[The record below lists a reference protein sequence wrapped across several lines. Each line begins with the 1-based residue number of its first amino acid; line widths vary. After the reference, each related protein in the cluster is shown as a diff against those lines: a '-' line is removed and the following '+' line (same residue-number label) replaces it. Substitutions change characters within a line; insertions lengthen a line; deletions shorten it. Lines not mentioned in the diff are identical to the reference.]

1 MRGKFKAWGILLSLC
16 QIWFFSQNYFDRT
29 MQKYYH
35 ARPMTVIDS
44 LEFAQTGQSLRG
56 DLPIPGLTRLRD
68 SLADVLGKIEFVVN
82 GGLDGRRRP
91 TLSVEVSG
99 VLHLQCQRCLG
110 VLDYP
115 LRISSTLLL
124 VSPSGAAAEDLESE
138 DAEWIEASTTL
149 DVTELVEDEIL
160 LSLPYAPRHVDES
173 CLRGPVAAPENAK
186 VLAFAKLA
194 ALKRNSN

>member
-1 MRGKFKAWGILLSLC
+1 MRGKFKARGILLSLC
-16 QIWFFSQNYFDRT
+16 QIWFFSRNYFDRT
-29 MQKYYH
+29 VQKYYH

-56 DLPIPGLTRLRD
+56 DLPMPGLTRLRD
-68 SLADVLGKIEFVVN
+68 SLADVLGEIEFVVK
-82 GGLDGRRRP
+82 GGLDARQRP
-91 TLSVEVSG
+91 TLSVDVSG

-115 LRISSTLLL
+115 LRLSNTLLL
-124 VSPSGAAAEDLESE
+124 VSPSGAAADDLEAE

-149 DVTELVEDEIL
+149 DVERLVEDEIL
-160 LSLPYAPRHVDES
+160 LSLPYAPRHKEGTCRQGTD
-173 CLRGPVAAPENAK
+173 AAPGNAK
-186 VLAFAKLA
+186 VTAFAKLA